1 MRRRDSYDV
10 TTEPDRP
17 RPKPAP
23 APARRAAPSP
33 VAELQ
38 RSLGGNQATARVLG
52 RKGDK
57 HKGTFEHSVRIGK
70 LGPIEIK
77 DSNVS
82 DWTSQ
87 NGHARDLVITTATG
101 KHSRE
106 LKKMAEGDSK
116 LDAIEVTTVTGQNT
130 WIVVTFKHGLIK
142 DYEEDK
148 SAKTET
154 WKLVRF
160 DAVDIK
166 RLAIGAARP

>member
-1 MRRRDSYDV
+1 MRRRDYELIP
-10 TTEPDRP
+10 EPV
-17 RPKPAP
+17 
-23 APARRAAPSP
+23 PARRHAPPPRRTVTP

-38 RSLGGNQATARVLG
+38 RSLGGNRATASVLA
-52 RKGDK
+52 RKGVK
-57 HKGTFEHSVRIGK
+57 NKGTFEHSVRIGN

-77 DSNVS
+77 ESNVA

-87 NGHARDLVITTATG
+87 DDHARDLLVTTAMG
-101 KHSRE
+101 KHSAA
-106 LKKMAEGDSK
+106 LKKLADGGGKIDG
-116 LDAIEVTTVTGQNT
+116 IEVTTVTGQNT
-130 WIVVTFKHGLIK
+130 WLVVTFKHGLIK

-154 WKLVRF
+154 WKLTRF